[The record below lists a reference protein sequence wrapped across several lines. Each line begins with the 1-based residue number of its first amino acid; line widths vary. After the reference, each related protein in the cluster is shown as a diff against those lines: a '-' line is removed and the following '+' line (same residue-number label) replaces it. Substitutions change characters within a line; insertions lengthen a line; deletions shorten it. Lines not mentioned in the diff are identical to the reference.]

1 MVDIPVRRAARV
13 LVVESH
19 VDTRNLHA
27 EYLQACGFR
36 VETCCHV
43 EDAANLAA
51 DADAIVTGLCIDGWM
66 DGFDLIAR
74 VRAAKQTARIPIIV
88 VTAHVHTVDQA
99 RAAAFGADMVF
110 AKPCPPDKLAAAV
123 RQATQTPK

>member
-1 MVDIPVRRAARV
+1 MVAVPVRRAARV

-27 EYLQACGFR
+27 EYLQACGFL
-36 VETCCHV
+36 VDTCGHV
-43 EDAANLAA
+43 EDAAKLAV
-51 DADAIVTGLCIDGWM
+51 DADAVVTSLCIDGWM

-74 VRAAKQTARIPIIV
+74 VRAENQTARIPIIV
-88 VTAHVHTVDQA
+88 VTAHVQEIDHA
-99 RAAAFGADMVF
+99 RAVGADMVF
-110 AKPCPPDKLAAAV
+110 AKPCPPEKLAAAV